1 MAAYRITLEQLVVA
15 LERNNANVGAG
26 FIERNGEQLSI
37 RTPASSAPRDI
48 GNIVLS
54 NAGGARA
61 VRDIAEVGIG
71 RELRSGA
78 ATDNGREV
86 VPGPRSCWWRKAV
99 ACRRRR
105 AAFGDYQP
113 EPAKGVSAITVYD
126 RTDLVD
132 KASPRFART

>member
-37 RTPASSAPRDI
+37 RTPPARLPADI

-54 NAGGARA
+54 NAGGAPVR

-86 VPGPRSCWWRKAV
+86 VLGPPSCW
-99 ACRRRR
+99 
-105 AAFGDYQP
+105 
-113 EPAKGVSAITVYD
+113 
-126 RTDLVD
+126 
-132 KASPRFART
+132 